1 MTISGNDGSGDPNA
15 DDLLAALQFYAA
27 SGVDCT
33 LEDRPVDR
41 FAETREARASAEQ
54 SAVGTDPRTVRQ
66 SPSGGT
72 PAATTVGKSQSPAAA
87 APAARVPDDTAIGN
101 AREAARTAGSIDAL
115 REALAGFND
124 CNLRF
129 GAHSTVFADGN
140 PGADVMFIGEAPGRD
155 EDRQGLPFVGR
166 AGQLLDKML
175 LAIGLDRTSSYITN
189 IIPWRPPGN
198 RTPTPHEI
206 ELCRPFIERHVELMG
221 PKIVV
226 TMGNV
231 STKSL
236 LGTTRGILSFR
247 GTWSSYRPNSD
258 TDIPAMPTLHPAY
271 LLRNPAHKRLSWQ
284 DFLSVRARL
293 DMLSK
298 GDG

>member
-1 MTISGNDGSGDPNA
+1 MT
-15 DDLLAALQFYAA
+15 
-27 SGVDCT
+27 T
-33 LEDRPVDR
+33 
-41 FAETREARASAEQ
+41 
-54 SAVGTDPRTVRQ
+54 
-66 SPSGGT
+66 
-72 PAATTVGKSQSPAAA
+72 
-87 APAARVPDDTAIGN
+87 APAARVPDDAAIHN
-101 AREAARTAGSIDAL
+101 AREAAKTASSIDAL
-115 REALAGFND
+115 REALSGFND
-124 CNLRF
+124 CNLQF
-129 GAHSTVFADGN
+129 GARSTVFADGN
-140 PGADVMFIGEAPGRD
+140 PDADVMFIGEAPGRD

-175 LAIGLDRTSSYITN
+175 LAISLDRTSCYITN

-206 ELCRPFIERHVELMG
+206 ELCRPFIERHVELMA
-221 PKIVV
+221 PKVVV

-258 TDIPAMPTLHPAY
+258 MEIPAMPTLHPAY

-293 DMLSK
+293 DMVSK
-298 GDG
+298 SGE